1 MENERFW
8 LVWNPSRSMPQVR
21 HLTRLDAMNEATR
34 LAKLQ
39 PGEKFYILCA
49 TGLVESE
56 AHPVKYTPLDP
67 VRGEGQ

>member
-1 MENERFW
+1 
-8 LVWNPSRSMPQVR
+8 MPQVR